1 MVEEHLAKVFS
12 TLFHVDGEELLQPEG
27 ELDQIVPF
35 ELSGKFA
42 RRPRR
47 PKLFKIK
54 PVGGVDED
62 VLGVDSQY
70 RFDTGEGTDTHH
82 AH

>member
-12 TLFHVDGEELLQPEG
+12 PLFHVDGEELLQPEG

-35 ELSGKFA
+35 ELSGNFA

-47 PKLFKIK
+47 PKFFKIK
-54 PVGGVDED
+54 PVGRVDED
-62 VLGVDSQY
+62 VLGKDSQ
-70 RFDTGEGTDTHH
+70 H
-82 AH
+82 

>member
-1 MVEEHLAKVFS
+1 MVEKHLAEVFPP
-12 TLFHVDGEELLQPEG
+12 LFQVDGEELLQPEG

-47 PKLFKIK
+47 PKFLKIE
-54 PVGGVDED
+54 PVGRVDED
-62 VLGVDSQY
+62 MLEVDSQN
-70 RFDTGEGTDTHH
+70 
-82 AH
+82 